1 MVVAE
6 VDPAA
11 DLVVAGAEAEVED
24 QGLAAEEVE
33 VEAAD
38 QGSEVVAAVAA
49 GFGLMAP
56 VEELKLLC
64 SSHRNRKSLI
74 RSVEQPRW
82 PVSRLVGPAY
92 VELRCESLI
101 VSC

>member
-1 MVVAE
+1 M
-6 VDPAA
+6 
-11 DLVVAGAEAEVED
+11 
-24 QGLAAEEVE
+24 AAEEVE
-33 VEAAD
+33 AVDLGLAAE
-38 QGSEVVAAVAA
+38 GVAA

>member
-38 QGSEVVAAVAA
+38 QGSEVVAA